1 MSNANI
7 LIILSIIFPLFLVS
21 ASEDKGALEI
31 QEVGQF
37 RPHMLDHPFK
47 GCPTN
52 SLCSKEMGSRRMKW
66 LKAIRSPK
74 PQVAEA
80 FRKAYG
86 MPLKIWTRDKVL
98 KDPALITWDS
108 FCSKHNP
115 KPSSEGL
122 INTDQKI
129 YISEIFAKNLSHVG
143 PLYKEPSQIMMNRL
157 YLLEDKKVVSYLIP
171 RSEAPLFID
180 KKKLYFTIEE
190 EGSYFGLTISPSG
203 SLKVIATSLP
213 KNFPDEI
220 KCPEALAKAFQ
231 EGIKNQKLYEGYF
244 CKALWDRSKKTYTTM
259 AIGWSCN

>member
-1 MSNANI
+1 MSDANI
-7 LIILSIIFPLFLVS
+7 LIILSIFFPLFLVT

-52 SLCSKEMGSRRMKW
+52 SLCSETMGSKRKGW

-74 PQVAEA
+74 PSVANT
-80 FRKAYG
+80 FLKTHG
-86 MPLKIWTRDKVL
+86 MPVKIWSRDKVL

-129 YISEIFAKNLSHVG
+129 YISEIFAKNLSSIEK
-143 PLYKEPSQIMMNRL
+143 LYKEDSQIMMNRL
-157 YLLEDKKVVSYLIP
+157 YLLDKKKVVSYLIP

-180 KKKLYFTIEE
+180 NKDLYFTIEE

-220 KCPEALAKAFQ
+220 KCPEALSKAFQ
-231 EGIKNQKLYEGYF
+231 AGITNKELYEGYF
-244 CKALWDRSKKTYTTM
+244 CKALWDRSKKAYTTV